1 MWLRVHGE
9 ISKYFINT
17 LKIAENCTSLA
28 FKQQGYILLCV
39 IYETKVKTS
48 LFLRKFCYFLQ
59 KKKKNADV
67 SKILEDKIT
76 GKEGFFIPHEFNKKT
91 VNIAQK
97 TNGDFLCTF
106 FDQNNDPICKSKF

>member
-1 MWLRVHGE
+1 MWLHVLGE

-17 LKIAENCTSLA
+17 LEIAENCTSLA

-59 KKKKNADV
+59 KNADV

>member
-1 MWLRVHGE
+1 MKPKLKLH
-9 ISKYFINT
+9 YFYVSFAI
-17 LKIAENCTSLA
+17 
-28 FKQQGYILLCV
+28 
-39 IYETKVKTS
+39 
-48 LFLRKFCYFLQ
+48 FC
-59 KKKKNADV
+59 KKNADV
-67 SKILEDKIT
+67 SKILEGKII